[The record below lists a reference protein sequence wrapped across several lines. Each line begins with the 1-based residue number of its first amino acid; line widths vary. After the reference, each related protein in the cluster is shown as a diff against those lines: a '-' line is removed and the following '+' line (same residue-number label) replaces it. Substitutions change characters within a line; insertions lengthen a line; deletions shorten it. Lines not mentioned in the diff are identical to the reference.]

1 MRILITGDYT
11 TKNRGLDAIKNKS
24 AFSDEILNLFK
35 KADFVLINFESPIAD
50 SSDEP
55 IKKVGPNLRTTPES
69 ICYLQESGVNIV
81 TLANNHFCDY
91 GYNGVSK
98 TIQTLH
104 DYSIDYVGGG
114 LCEQE
119 IKKILYKECNHSTI
133 AFLNYCEEEFSINDR
148 FGSNHINPINV
159 YYDIQEAKRNSDY
172 IIIITHGGHEGYQLP
187 SPRMK
192 VLYRYF
198 IDLGANVVVNHHQH
212 CYSGYEKY
220 HNGYIYYGLGNFFF
234 DRGASTKSI
243 DSLWNEGYILD
254 IKLKDGILDT
264 DIIPYK
270 QCKNN
275 IIQVELMSNEE
286 LVIFNKNIRRLN
298 SIIVDDNLL
307 KESFDSYVNKQYENY
322 KIIFSPYSNRYLRG
336 LCKKGL
342 LPSFI
347 NEKQLLHI
355 LNTIRCESH
364 RDLAI
369 ESIKKSIK

>member
-11 TKNRGLDAIKNKS
+11 TKNRGLDAIKKKS
-24 AFSDEILNLFK
+24 AFSDEIIILFK
-35 KADFVLINFESPIAD
+35 KADFVLVNFESPIAD
-50 SSDEP
+50 ASDEP

-91 GYNGVSK
+91 GYNGVNK
-98 TIQTLH
+98 TIQTLNNCGL
-104 DYSIDYVGGG
+104 DYIGGG

-119 IKKILYKECNHSTI
+119 FKKILYKKCDHSTI
-133 AFLNYCEEEFSINDR
+133 AFLNYCEEEFSINGR

-159 YYDIQEAKRNSDY
+159 YYDIKEAKRNADY

-220 HNGYIYYGLGNFFF
+220 HDGYIYYGLGNFFF
-234 DRGASTKSI
+234 DKGISKNSKDNI
-243 DSLWNEGYILD
+243 WYEGYILD
-254 IKLKDGILDT
+254 IVINDNRIET
-264 DIIPYK
+264 DIIPYI
-270 QCKNN
+270 QCQED
-275 IIQVELMSNEE
+275 IIQVRLM
-286 LVIFNKNIRRLN
+286 NKKEKSTFLMNINNLN
-298 SIIVDDNLL
+298 TIIKNDDLL
-307 KESFDSYVNKQYENY
+307 KDHFLSFVKKQYLNY
-322 KIIFSPYSNRYLRG
+322 KIIFSPYSNRYLRA
-336 LCKKGL
+336 LCKKGV
-342 LPSFI
+342 LPSFLK
-347 NEKQLLHI
+347 EKQILHI

-364 RDLAI
+364 RDIAI
-369 ESIKKSIK
+369 ESLKMSVK